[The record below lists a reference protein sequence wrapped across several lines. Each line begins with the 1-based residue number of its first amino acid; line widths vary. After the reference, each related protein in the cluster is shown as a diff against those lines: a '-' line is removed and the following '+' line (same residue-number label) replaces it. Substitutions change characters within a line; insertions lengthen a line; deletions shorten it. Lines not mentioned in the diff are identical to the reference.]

1 VSKVRDSEYLEW
13 ARSHGSIKYS
23 LALSGVPPV
32 DVNLL
37 SPSVDD
43 FTMEAD
49 NEYGWP
55 PLLERIAHRYGVDTT
70 NVVLAH
76 GTSMANHLA
85 CAALVE
91 AGDHVLIERPVY
103 DPLIAVPRYLGCEI
117 GFFERREEDGYAID
131 IARVEAAITPK
142 TRLLVLS
149 NLHNPTGAILNRS
162 DLQALAD
169 LSDRRDFNVLV
180 DEVYLEWI
188 YGTGKDVE
196 VRSATNVSSRFVTTR
211 SLTKVFGLAALRA
224 GWILADAGLAT
235 RIRRL
240 NGLFASSMSHPAERL
255 AARTLE
261 HAKTLLERQRKRVA
275 RNRSMIEK
283 FIESQPRLSWVPP
296 AAGTVGFVRLEG
308 GNVDELVE
316 RLLAKDSLVTP
327 GRFFGVDDH
336 FRIGFG
342 MEADHLDEGL
352 KRLGAVLAGNHGLRT
367 NGTADC

>member
-1 VSKVRDSEYLEW
+1 MSKVRDSEYLEW
-13 ARSHGSIKYS
+13 ARSQGNIKYS

-43 FTMEAD
+43 FTMVAD
-49 NEYGWP
+49 NEYGWA
-55 PLLERIAHRYGVDTT
+55 PLLERIAHRYGVEPK

-103 DPLIAVPRYLGCEI
+103 DPLVAVPRYLGCEI
-117 GFFERREEDGYAID
+117 GFFERREEEGYAID
-131 IARVEAAITPK
+131 VARVEASITQK
-142 TRLLVLS
+142 TRLLILS
-149 NLHNPTGAILNRS
+149 NLHNPTGAVVHRAELESLAELAERRGFHILI
-162 DLQALAD
+162 
-169 LSDRRDFNVLV
+169 

-188 YGTGKDVE
+188 YGMGKGPE
-196 VRSATNVSSRFVTTR
+196 TRSAINVSPRFVTTR

-224 GWILADAGLAT
+224 GWILAEAELAT
-235 RIRRL
+235 RMRRL

-255 AARTLE
+255 AARAFE

-275 RNRSMIEK
+275 RNRSVVTK
-283 FIESQPRLSWVPP
+283 FIESQSRLSWVPP
-296 AAGTVGFVRLEG
+296 DAGTVGFVRLEG
-308 GNVDELVE
+308 GRVDDLVE

-327 GRFFGVDDH
+327 GRFFGADDH

-352 KRLGAVLAGNHGLRT
+352 KRLGAVLSESRA
-367 NGTADC
+367 GTAD

>member
-1 VSKVRDSEYLEW
+1 MSKVRESEYLEW
-13 ARSHGSIKYS
+13 ARSQGNIKYS

-43 FTMEAD
+43 FTMVAD

-55 PLLERIAHRYGVDTT
+55 PLLERIAHRYGVEPK

-91 AGDHVLIERPVY
+91 SGDHVLIESPVY
-103 DPLIAVPRYLGCEI
+103 DPLVAVPRYLGCEI
-117 GFFERREEDGYAID
+117 GFFDRREVDGYALD
-131 IARVEAAITPK
+131 VARVEAAMTAR
-142 TRLLVLS
+142 TRLVILS
-149 NLHNPTGAILNRS
+149 NLHNPTGALLTR
-162 DLQALAD
+162 AD
-169 LSDRRDFNVLV
+169 LESLAKLADRRDLHVLV

-188 YGTGKDVE
+188 YGMGRDPE
-196 VRSATNVSSRFVTTR
+196 IRSAINISPRFVTTR

-224 GWILADAGLAT
+224 GWILAEAELAT

-255 AARTLE
+255 AARTFE
-261 HAKTLLERQRKRVA
+261 HAKMLLERQRKRVA
-275 RNRSMIEK
+275 RNRSVVTK
-283 FIESQPRLSWVPP
+283 FIESQSALSWVPP
-296 AAGTVGFVRLEG
+296 DAGTVGFVRLEG
-308 GNVDELVE
+308 GNIDDLVE
-316 RLLAKDSLVTP
+316 RLRARESLVTP
-327 GRFFGVDDH
+327 GRFFGAADH

-342 MEADHLDEGL
+342 MEAEHLDEGL
-352 KRLGAVLAGNHGLRT
+352 KRLGAVLSESQAGG
-367 NGTADC
+367 AD

>member
-1 VSKVRDSEYLEW
+1 MSKTRDSEYLEW
-13 ARSHGSIKYS
+13 ARSQGNIKYS

-43 FTMEAD
+43 FTMVAD
-49 NEYGWP
+49 NEYGWA
-55 PLLERIAHRYGVDTT
+55 PLLERIAQRYGVEPR

-91 AGDHVLIERPVY
+91 AGDHVVIERPVY
-103 DPLIAVPRYLGCEI
+103 DPLVAVPRYLGCEI
-117 GFFERREEDGYAID
+117 GFFERREEDGYALD
-131 IARVEAAITPK
+131 VARVEAALAPR
-142 TRLLVLS
+142 TRLVILS
-149 NLHNPTGAILNRS
+149 NLHNPTGAVVNR
-162 DLQALAD
+162 AD
-169 LSDRRDFNVLV
+169 LESLSQLAEQRNFHVLV

-188 YGTGKDVE
+188 YGTGKDPE
-196 VRSATNVSSRFVTTR
+196 IRSAINVSPRFVTTR

-224 GWILADAGLAT
+224 GWILADAELAT

-255 AARTLE
+255 AARTFE

-275 RNRSMIEK
+275 RNRSVVTK
-283 FIESQPRLSWVPP
+283 FIESQSRLSWVPP
-296 AAGTVGFVRLEG
+296 DAGTVGFVRLEG
-308 GNVDELVE
+308 GSVDDLVE

-327 GRFFGVDDH
+327 GRFFGVSDH

-352 KRLGAVLAGNHGLRT
+352 RRLGSALS
-367 NGTADC
+367 NG

>member
-1 VSKVRDSEYLEW
+1 MTKVRDSEYLEW
-13 ARSHGSIKYS
+13 ARSHGNIKYS
-23 LALSGVPPV
+23 LALSGVPAV
-32 DVNLL
+32 DVTLL

-43 FTMEAD
+43 FTMVAD

-55 PLLERIAHRYGVDTT
+55 PLLERIALRYGVEPR

-117 GFFERREEDGYAID
+117 GFFERREGDAYALD
-131 IARVEAAITPK
+131 VARVEAAVTPR
-142 TRLLVLS
+142 TRLVILS
-149 NLHNPTGAILNRS
+149 NLHNPTGAIVHRTELES
-162 DLQALAD
+162 LAE
-169 LSDRRDFNVLV
+169 LAERRDFHVVV

-188 YGTGKDVE
+188 YGMGKDPE
-196 VRSATNVSSRFVTTR
+196 TRSAINVSPRFVTTR

-224 GWILADAGLAT
+224 GWILAEAELAT
-235 RIRRL
+235 RMRRL

-255 AARTLE
+255 AARTFE
-261 HAKTLLERQRKRVA
+261 HAKTLLERQRERVA
-275 RNRSMIEK
+275 RNRSVVTK
-283 FIESQPRLSWVPP
+283 FIESRSELSWVPP
-296 AAGTVGFVRLEG
+296 DAGTVGFVRLEG

-352 KRLGAVLAGNHGLRT
+352 RRLGLAL
-367 NGTADC
+367 ADG